1 MNEQSCRLL
10 FSSICCHSV
19 RLVGPVALIHLIP
32 FSRWLLQSL
41 LDRETVFGRR
51 AMLLISV
58 PLASA
63 PLLSLVSRLIP
74 APTLSSLGL
83 SVQVPCSPVAL
94 QSLAAC
100 LRVFELRE

>member
-1 MNEQSCRLL
+1 
-10 FSSICCHSV
+10 
-19 RLVGPVALIHLIP
+19 
-32 FSRWLLQSL
+32 
-41 LDRETVFGRR
+41 
-51 AMLLISV
+51 MLLISV